1 MRRLLFVVALLAAVL
16 PTGGQSALAQ
26 VAPLSPF
33 SGYSTGTAVHID
45 ALQIGDQR
53 VADIE
58 VAFSGANVNS
68 QNIGPALANE
78 MDQAY
83 QQATTEADKAAG
95 RGSGAEVGLVTVTP
109 NVDGANQVNP
119 GSTVQAF
126 APVSTGLLR
135 DNFLDLDLDP
145 VINSGYL
152 EGQAQAVYS
161 DSVCVLG
168 QPISSGMGYAAT
180 AALVGT
186 PTPEQLL
193 QTNTGDNAVNMSKS
207 FTYLIPNIVNGA
219 ADGTY
224 GLVTETHQILAP
236 VTVFP
241 GTTALPEAIQ
251 GILAALPIPIALGEI
266 TIEFGGEWVLRSTA
280 TGKPGGA
287 TVEYAVVG
295 ADTPETKV
303 IRVMLGET
311 ELAFVTSQMILDKD
325 GLEVELPLELGIISI
340 GAPPR
345 AINGD
350 FNSLP
355 ETLANGTKAAAAVD
369 VVQITGQLAEL
380 GLADVRVG
388 HMESMAT
395 VPMGGIQCGIPVTKT
410 GNPTTVTAG
419 DGQTVTYTITVPADP
434 EAFKVIACDI
444 VNLKVV
450 DVVSTNIPE
459 VKFTLKTASAPGV
472 ITGGN
477 TITWDLGTYKPGDPS
492 KVLTVTMEVPEN
504 SASGQ
509 ITDTATATAVLG
521 NCKGNAS
528 ADATSLTGLAK
539 LDATALSGNATL
551 AIPGTSVLAKAL
563 VPAPQGPTPIGGVQ
577 TGAGGT
583 SPISSRM
590 LPIGTALASVALV
603 ASLTAWRRRRNG

>member
-26 VAPLSPF
+26 IAPLAPF

-45 ALQIGDQR
+45 ALQNGTTRLLDT
-53 VADIE
+53 E

-68 QNIGPALANE
+68 QNIGPALVNE

-109 NVDGANQVNP
+109 NVDGANQINP

-168 QPISSGMGYAAT
+168 QPISSGLGYAGT
-180 AALVGT
+180 AAVVGT
-186 PTPEQLL
+186 PSDDVLADS
-193 QTNTGDNAVNMSKS
+193 NTGDNAINQSKS
-207 FTYLIPNIVNGA
+207 FTYLTPNG
-219 ADGTY
+219 DGTY

-236 VTVFP
+236 LMVFP
-241 GTTALPEAIQ
+241 GT
-251 GILAALPIPIALGEI
+251 AALAGLPVLEDLELPVDPIGAI

-287 TVEYAVVG
+287 TIDYAPVG
-295 ADTPETKV
+295 ADTPTTKV

-311 ELAFVTSQMILDKD
+311 ELAFVTSQMILDDD
-325 GLEVELPLELGIISI
+325 GLEVVLPAGLGIISI

-350 FNSLP
+350 ENSVP
-355 ETLANGTKAAAAVD
+355 EIATNGTKAAAAVD
-369 VVQITGQLAEL
+369 VVQITGQLGDL

-410 GNPTTVTAG
+410 GNPTSVTAG

-492 KVLTVTMEVPEN
+492 KVLTVTMEVPAD

-528 ADATSLTGLAK
+528 ANATSLTGLAK
-539 LDATALSGNATL
+539 FDAAALSGSATL
-551 AIPGTSVLAKAL
+551 AIPGTSVLAAAL
-563 VPAPQGPTPIGGVQ
+563 APAAGPTPIGGVQ

-583 SPISSRM
+583 SPISNRM
-590 LPIGTALASVALV
+590 LPLGAALGSLALV
-603 ASLTAWRRRRNG
+603 ASLTARRRRRNG